1 MGEILPELT
10 LACTRTEIMTTE
22 GPRGEITQ
30 LGCLIARGADA
41 AEFLQGQLSADLVNL
56 ESGQLTLAGWHNPQ
70 GRIRCLLWAGPLE
83 TDWRLVTETSQLD
96 ALATGLSRYVLRSEV
111 SFAPDPDAQVVVVG
125 DVSKPKSP
133 QTSQWP
139 LPGNAHQSI
148 LVGSQPDAQALEPQ
162 AGLAALVAAGVP
174 WLDAT
179 LGDVFL
185 GQSLN
190 LDILTG
196 ISFTKGCYP
205 GQEVLA
211 RLHNFGRVK
220 RRLLRF
226 RFEDSP
232 PAVGASITN
241 REAEPRGQVVCS
253 SSTELLAS
261 VELRALSATLFVA
274 GTDTPLTE
282 LPLPYGIPEL
292 EDA

>member
-22 GPRGEITQ
+22 APRGGITQ

-83 TDWRLVTETSQLD
+83 TNWRLVTETSQLD

-111 SFAPDPDAQVVVVG
+111 SFVPDPDAQVVVVG

-139 LPGNAHQSI
+139 LPGKVS
-148 LVGSQPDAQALEPQ
+148 QALIAGPQEDTSGPQ
-162 AGLAALVAAGVP
+162 AGLAAMVAAGVP
-174 WLDAT
+174 WLEASLT
-179 LGDVFL
+179 DVFL

-211 RLHNFGRVK
+211 RLNNLGRVK
-220 RRLLRF
+220 RRLF
-226 RFEDSP
+226 RFGFEGSEP
-232 PAVGASITN
+232 QPGASITN
-241 REAEPRGQVVCS
+241 AEGEPRGQVVCS
-253 SSTELLAS
+253 SGKELLAG
-261 VELRALSATLFVA
+261 VELRGLGNALLIA
-274 GTDTPLTE
+274 GTDTPLTA
-282 LPLPYGIPEL
+282 LPLPYEIPEQ
-292 EDA
+292 ANS